1 MRSVACSLQLSTPA
15 RRRRALKMPATST
28 APSRSGLRRRV
39 QQISPH
45 PARFAT
51 NTDKQ
56 QGTCS
61 YYPPDEG
68 GCRAPRTCYDCLN
81 AELDQEPEGCMI
93 NEVAKC
99 VSVTGN
105 YDFSL
110 DFRVASAAPV
120 GGDISNITFSAN
132 SSTNS
137 SEVTLPPSR
146 ALTTHVF
153 ELEFPAVNTTY
164 CEAND
169 ARFNEDVLAD
179 AGFIYGTGGCV
190 FVGVCQ
196 VPGWAYVV
204 GGSDCT
210 GAAAAEYNGPSQD
223 RGDKHDGN
231 PPGYLVFWCV
241 AIAILLTLVAT
252 LSMVVT
258 IHHHHNKRRLEE
270 LQRRRTIV
278 VSEPVASSSRCM
290 TPKSTKSGAR
300 LLNLFGWEAMRADLI
315 EKERQERLGGA
326 ISENSLSGVSPS
338 TNYLQLVGA
347 QPSAPVMSPI
357 ASSAPQFTDC

>member
-1 MRSVACSLQLSTPA
+1 
-15 RRRRALKMPATST
+15 MPATST

-110 DFRVASAAPV
+110 DFR
-120 GGDISNITFSAN
+120 
-132 SSTNS
+132 
-137 SEVTLPPSR
+137 
-146 ALTTHVF
+146 
-153 ELEFPAVNTTY
+153 LEFPAVNTTY

-196 VPGWAYVV
+196 VPGWAY
-204 GGSDCT
+204 
-210 GAAAAEYNGPSQD
+210 
-223 RGDKHDGN
+223 HDGN

>member
-1 MRSVACSLQLSTPA
+1 
-15 RRRRALKMPATST
+15 MPATLT
-28 APSRSGLRRRV
+28 VTSRSGLRRRALS
-39 QQISPH
+39 SPRH
-45 PARFAT
+45 GQFTAS
-51 NTDKQ
+51 TDKT

-68 GCRAPRTCYDCLN
+68 GCQAPRSCYDCLN
-81 AELDQEPEGCMI
+81 AELEREPDGCMV
-93 NEVAKC
+93 NEVGKC

-105 YDFSL
+105 YDASL
-110 DFRVASAAPV
+110 DFRVVSAAPV
-120 GGDISNITFSAN
+120 GGDISNTSSS
-132 SSTNS
+132 SSTNG
-137 SEVTLPPSR
+137 SEVTLPPPR
-146 ALTTHVF
+146 GLAIQIF

-169 ARFNEDVLAD
+169 PLFNGDVIAE

-204 GGSDCT
+204 GGSDCSN
-210 GAAAAEYNGPSQD
+210 AAAAEYSDHSEGHD
-223 RGDKHDGN
+223 DKHGDSPQGN
-231 PPGYLVFWCV
+231 LVFWCV
-241 AIAILLTLVAT
+241 TIAILLTLVAT
-252 LSMVVT
+252 LAMVIT

-278 VSEPVASSSRCM
+278 VSEPVASSSRSI
-290 TPKSTKSGAR
+290 TPKSSKSGAR

-315 EKERQERLGGA
+315 EKERQERMGGFLGQATG
-326 ISENSLSGVSPS
+326 SDNSILGISPS

-357 ASSAPQFTDC
+357 ASSAPEFSD

>member
-1 MRSVACSLQLSTPA
+1 
-15 RRRRALKMPATST
+15 MPATST
-28 APSRSGLRRRV
+28 ATSRSGLRRRA
-39 QQISPH
+39 QSAPH
-45 PARFAT
+45 PGQFDA
-51 NTDKQ
+51 NPDKT

-81 AELDQEPEGCMI
+81 ADLDREPEGCMI
-93 NEVAKC
+93 NTVGKC
-99 VSVTGN
+99 VSVTDN
-105 YDFSL
+105 YDASL
-110 DFRVASAAPV
+110 DFRVVSAAAPV
-120 GGDISNITFSAN
+120 GGDISNSSSGSSAN
-132 SSTNS
+132 D

-146 ALTTHVF
+146 ALTTQVF
-153 ELEFPAVNTTY
+153 EMEFPAVNTTY

-169 ARFNEDVLAD
+169 VLFNEEVLAD
-179 AGFIYGTGGCV
+179 AGFMYGTGGCV
-190 FVGVCQ
+190 FVEVCQ
-196 VPGWAYVV
+196 VPSWAYVV
-204 GGSDCT
+204 GGSDCS
-210 GAAAAEYNGPSQD
+210 GATAAEFNGPSRARD
-223 RGDKHDGN
+223 DKHGN
-231 PPGYLVFWCV
+231 PQGDLVFWCV

-252 LSMVVT
+252 LAMVIT

-290 TPKSTKSGAR
+290 TPKSSKSGVR

-315 EKERQERLGGA
+315 EKERQERLGGLMGQA
-326 ISENSLSGVSPS
+326 CEGSLSGVSPS

-357 ASSAPQFTDC
+357 ASSAPQFTELA